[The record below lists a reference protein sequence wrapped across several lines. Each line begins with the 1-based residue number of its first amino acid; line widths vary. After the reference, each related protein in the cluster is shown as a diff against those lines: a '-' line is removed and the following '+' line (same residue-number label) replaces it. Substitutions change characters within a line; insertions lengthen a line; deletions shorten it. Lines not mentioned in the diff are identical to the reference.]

1 MKLYKNYLTL
11 FFLILL
17 TTNFSNGQVSYS
29 PINFDHGRWVYT
41 SFQKGP
47 YWGTSYEND
56 TLCFYF
62 KGDTIIRNHFYKK
75 LYFSGKSSSY
85 MGRKDVSG
93 YAGAFRDDTLHRTVW
108 YGNEVAYNYNLSI
121 GDTVKFQYSSAIV
134 EKIDSVSYCGKYF
147 PRFIFKDAPIEGALI
162 ENIRALYVYVWPYDG
177 ETNYRKFECYYE
189 TNSTA
194 CVSCAGTLKANS
206 IHTLNY
212 SLYPNPTDGKVNVLS
227 SEGLKLVNVY
237 NSSGYLILQWNEEKA
252 HFIIDLSSYSPGIYM
267 VIIKSEKGIYSEKI
281 VIK

>member
-1 MKLYKNYLTL
+1 MKLYKNCLTL

-29 PINFDHGRWVYT
+29 PINFDHGRWVFTYT
-41 SFQKGP
+41 EKGP
-47 YWGTSYEND
+47 YWGTNYEND
-56 TLCFYF
+56 SLCFYF
-62 KGDTIIRNHFYKK
+62 SGDTVISNHLYRK
-75 LYFSGKSSSY
+75 LYFIGRSTSSLGS
-85 MGRKDVSG
+85 KAVSG
-93 YAGAFRDDTLHRTVW
+93 FVGSFRDDTLHRTVW
-108 YGNEVAYNYNLSI
+108 YGKEVAYNYNLSL
-121 GDTVKFQYSSAIV
+121 GDTVKYRYSSSIV
-134 EKIDSVSYCGKYF
+134 EKIDSIFYCGKYF
-147 PRFIFKDAPIEGALI
+147 PRFILKDAPISAALI
-162 ENIRALYVYVWPYDG
+162 ENIGVLDIIFWYRNFIYVDPYMV
-177 ETNYRKFECYYE
+177 CYYE

-252 HFIIDLSSYSPGIYM
+252 QFIIDLSSYSPGIYM